1 MQGTNFSDQS
11 RDPPLA
17 ASEIAWNGEEKGTY
31 NGGVKGQ
38 TRNSKKTVGTPTL
51 CAIGRDKHLM
61 VPTTHGEYSTSK
73 PGFFSEEAS
82 SPGVTCESQG
92 HSWCFIY

>member
-31 NGGVKGQ
+31 NGGLKAKLGTVKRQLAHLHCVQVAEISILWCLQHMGNIQ
-38 TRNSKKTVGTPTL
+38 QVNLDSSLKKLPV
-51 CAIGRDKHLM
+51 
-61 VPTTHGEYSTSK
+61 
-73 PGFFSEEAS
+73 
-82 SPGVTCESQG
+82 QG
-92 HSWCFIY
+92 